1 MNRRA
6 TVFLTHDPNALRVYY
21 GEAALAALRELAAVR
36 LNPAGRLLATDALIE
51 AAAGCQLVVGDVNT
65 PAEAALFDA
74 LPDLV
79 AFHRCAV
86 DRYTIDVA
94 AASRN
99 GVLVTN
105 ASPGF
110 ASSVAELVFGLMIDL
125 ARGVSGA
132 VAEYRAGRI
141 PAQRMG
147 VQLDGA
153 TLGVIGHGSIGAH
166 VAAVGRAFGMTV
178 LVHDPH
184 KTVAEPGIR
193 QTGLDELL
201 AASDF
206 VVLLAVATDETRHLM
221 NAARFAAMKRTGLFV
236 NAARP
241 MLVDEAALAQ
251 ALQAGTI
258 AGAALDVGSAPE
270 MMPPPALARLPNVI
284 ATPHIGGL
292 TPAATGAQAMQTVD
306 QARAVLA
313 GQMPENALNPEH
325 ATRLARL
332 RRAP

>member
-1 MNRRA
+1 MSDRA
-6 TVFLTHDPNALRVYY
+6 TAFLTHDPNALRVFY
-21 GEAALAALRELAAVR
+21 GEPALAALREAVEVR
-36 LNPAGRLLATDALIE
+36 LNPAGRLLGTDELIRE
-51 AAAGCQLVVGDVNT
+51 AAGCALIIGDVNT

-86 DRYTIDVA
+86 DRRTIDLA

-125 ARGVSGA
+125 ARGVSDA
-132 VAEYRAGRI
+132 VAGYRAGHT
-141 PAQRMG
+141 PPQRVG

-166 VAAVGRAFGMTV
+166 VATIGRTFGMTV
-178 LVHDPH
+178 LVHDPY
-184 KTVAEPGIR
+184 KTVSDPAIR

-201 AASDF
+201 AAADF
-206 VVLLAVATDETRHLM
+206 VVLLAVASDETRDMM
-221 NAARFAAMKRTGLFV
+221 NATRFAAMRPTAFFINV
-236 NAARP
+236 ARS
-241 MLVDEAALAQ
+241 MLVDEAALAD
-251 ALQAGTI
+251 ALAAGRI

-270 MMPPPALARLPNVI
+270 MMPPVDLARMPTVI

-292 TPAATGAQAMQTVD
+292 TPAATGAQAMQTVE

-313 GQMPENALNPEH
+313 GHMPENALNPEQ
-325 ATRLARL
+325 ATRLKRV
-332 RRAP
+332 RAP